1 MTAKTIVIVDDEENV
16 GASLRLVLE
25 GAGYAVAVCRSGAD
39 FRRRLAR
46 AGADAYLLDVRL
58 PDANGV
64 DLLPLVA
71 EQRPHAPVI
80 MISGHATIADAV
92 AATRAG
98 AFDFLEKPLGRDRLL
113 LVLKNALEQAALAQ
127 ENARLRELVGD
138 APRMIGP
145 SAAFGRVLDQATRV
159 AHSDA
164 RVLLTGESGTGKELL
179 AAHMHRNSPFAPG
192 PFVKVNCAAIPVDLL
207 ESELFGHEKGA
218 FTGATASRRGKFELA
233 DGGTIFL
240 DEVRDLH
247 EASQAKL
254 LRVLQEGEFQRV
266 GGEQTRHVTV
276 RVISATNQD
285 LAALVAEKKF
295 REDLYYRLSV
305 VPIRVPPLR
314 ERPEDVRP
322 LAEYFVDEFCRRNN
336 FRPKRIDEGVF
347 DALRAYRWPGNI
359 RELRNVVER
368 MAILAPDPI
377 SADAVPVEIRLA
389 RGTDAPSTLEETR
402 ARAER
407 DVIREALDR
416 ADWNV
421 SAAARALGHRAH
433 APAQADPC
441 ARPSEEVGPRH
452 TIAALSMN
460 DPSLVLA
467 RKRQAS
473 NSSMSASHVARSI
486 PHSRCACAMVS
497 FSPGISRNS
506 ARTCRSIASDR
517 IDPLDMN
524 PPSSG
529 RRRSALEILMSIG
542 FR

>member
-39 FRRRLAR
+39 FKRRLAR
-46 AGADAYLLDVRL
+46 AHADAYLLDVRL
-58 PDANGV
+58 PDANGI

-71 EQRPHAPVI
+71 DQRPHAPVI

-98 AFDFLEKPLGRDRLL
+98 AFDFLEKPLGRDRIL
-113 LVLKNALEQAALAQ
+113 LVLKNALEQAELAQ

-138 APRMIGP
+138 APRKIG
-145 SAAFGRVLDQATRV
+145 SGAAFRRVVEQATRV
-159 AHSDA
+159 AQSDA

-179 AAHMHRNSPFAPG
+179 AAHMHRNSPFAAG

-266 GGEQTRHVTV
+266 GGEQTRRVTV

-285 LAALVAEKKF
+285 LSALVAEKRF

-314 ERPEDVRP
+314 ERLEDIRL

-336 FRPKRIDEGVF
+336 FKPKRFAEEVF
-347 DALRAYRWPGNI
+347 DALGAYRWPGNI
-359 RELRNVVER
+359 RELRNAVER
-368 MAILAPDPI
+368 MAILATDPI
-377 SADAVPVEIRLA
+377 TADAVPVEIRLA
-389 RGTDAPSTLEETR
+389 RETDAPSTLEKTR
-402 ARAER
+402 AHAER

-421 SAAARALGHRAH
+421 SAAARALGIERTRLHKRIRAL
-433 APAQADPC
+433 
-441 ARPSEEVGPRH
+441 RLE
-452 TIAALSMN
+452 
-460 DPSLVLA
+460 
-467 RKRQAS
+467 
-473 NSSMSASHVARSI
+473 
-486 PHSRCACAMVS
+486 
-497 FSPGISRNS
+497 
-506 ARTCRSIASDR
+506 RT
-517 IDPLDMN
+517 
-524 PPSSG
+524 G
-529 RRRSALEILMSIG
+529 RGS
-542 FR
+542 

>member
-1 MTAKTIVIVDDEENV
+1 VTAKTIVIVDDEENV

-39 FRRRLAR
+39 FKRRLAR
-46 AGADAYLLDVRL
+46 AHADAYLLDVRL
-58 PDANGV
+58 PDANGI

-71 EQRPHAPVI
+71 DQRPQAPVV

-98 AFDFLEKPLGRDRLL
+98 AFDFLEKPLGRDRIL

-138 APRMIGP
+138 APRMIGS
-145 SAAFGRVLDQATRV
+145 SAAFRRVVEQATRV
-159 AHSDA
+159 AQSDA
-164 RVLLTGESGTGKELL
+164 RVLLAGESGTGKELL
-179 AAHMHRNSPFAPG
+179 AAHMHRNSPFAAG

-276 RVISATNQD
+276 RVISATNKD
-285 LAALVAEKKF
+285 LSALVAEKKF

-314 ERPEDVRP
+314 ERPEDIRP

-336 FRPKRIDEGVF
+336 FKPTRFAEEVF
-347 DALRAYRWPGNI
+347 DALGAYRWPGNI
-359 RELRNVVER
+359 RELRNAVER
-368 MAILAPDPI
+368 MAILATDPI
-377 SADAVPVEIRLA
+377 TADAVPVEIRLA
-389 RGTDAPSTLEETR
+389 READAPSTLEETR
-402 ARAER
+402 AHAER

-421 SAAARALGHRAH
+421 SAAARALGIERTRLHKRIRAL
-433 APAQADPC
+433 
-441 ARPSEEVGPRH
+441 RLE
-452 TIAALSMN
+452 
-460 DPSLVLA
+460 
-467 RKRQAS
+467 
-473 NSSMSASHVARSI
+473 
-486 PHSRCACAMVS
+486 
-497 FSPGISRNS
+497 
-506 ARTCRSIASDR
+506 RT
-517 IDPLDMN
+517 
-524 PPSSG
+524 G
-529 RRRSALEILMSIG
+529 RG
-542 FR
+542 

>member
-16 GASLRLVLE
+16 AASVRLVLE
-25 GAGYAVAVCRSGAD
+25 GAGYAVVVCPTGAD
-39 FRRRLAR
+39 FRRQVAR
-46 AGADAYLLDVRL
+46 ARADAYLVDVRL
-58 PDANGV
+58 PDASGI

-71 EQRPHAPVI
+71 ERRPHAPII

-113 LVLKNALEQAALAQ
+113 LALKNALEQAALER

-138 APRMIGP
+138 APRMIGASP
-145 SAAFGRVLDQATRV
+145 TFRRVLEQATQV
-159 AHSDA
+159 ARSDA
-164 RVLLTGESGTGKELL
+164 RVLVTGESGTGKELL
-179 AAHMHRNSPFAPG
+179 AAHIHHESPFAPG

-218 FTGATASRRGKFELA
+218 FTGATSSRRGKFELA

-247 EASQAKL
+247 ESSQAKL

-266 GGEQTRHVTV
+266 GGDETRHVTV

-314 ERPEDVRP
+314 ERAEDIRP
-322 LAEYFVDEFCRRNN
+322 LTQYFIDEFCRRNN
-336 FRPKRIDEGVF
+336 FKPKRIDASVFEAFGV
-347 DALRAYRWPGNI
+347 YRWPGTI

-377 SADAVPVEIRLA
+377 TADAVPVEIRSA
-389 RGTDAPSTLEETR
+389 RQNSTPSTLEETR
-402 ARAER
+402 AQAER
-407 DVIREALDR
+407 DLLRDALEQ
-416 ADWNV
+416 AGWNI
-421 SAAARALGHRAH
+421 SAAARALGIERTRLHKRIRALGLER
-433 APAQADPC
+433 D
-441 ARPSEEVGPRH
+441 
-452 TIAALSMN
+452 
-460 DPSLVLA
+460 
-467 RKRQAS
+467 
-473 NSSMSASHVARSI
+473 
-486 PHSRCACAMVS
+486 
-497 FSPGISRNS
+497 
-506 ARTCRSIASDR
+506 
-517 IDPLDMN
+517 
-524 PPSSG
+524 G
-529 RRRSALEILMSIG
+529 RG
-542 FR
+542 

>member
-1 MTAKTIVIVDDEENV
+1 VTPKTIVIVDDEENV

-39 FRRRLAR
+39 FKRRLAR

-58 PDANGV
+58 PDANGI
-64 DLLPLVA
+64 DLLTLVA

-145 SAAFGRVLDQATRV
+145 SAAFQRVLEQATRV

-266 GGEQTRHVTV
+266 GGELTRHVTV

-285 LAALVAEKKF
+285 LAALVAEKRF

-314 ERPEDVRP
+314 ERPEDIRP

-389 RGTDAPSTLEETR
+389 RETDAPSTLEETR

-421 SAAARALGHRAH
+421 SAAARALGIERTRLHKRIRALGLQKRSG
-433 APAQADPC
+433 PVT
-441 ARPSEEVGPRH
+441 PS
-452 TIAALSMN
+452 
-460 DPSLVLA
+460 
-467 RKRQAS
+467 
-473 NSSMSASHVARSI
+473 
-486 PHSRCACAMVS
+486 
-497 FSPGISRNS
+497 
-506 ARTCRSIASDR
+506 
-517 IDPLDMN
+517 PL
-524 PPSSG
+524 
-529 RRRSALEILMSIG
+529 
-542 FR
+542 